1 MLKHIHILAIGLLTF
16 VNVSESQAQEY
27 CCDPDAI
34 NFSGNAAACS
44 AEDGGFFE
52 SDDVV
57 CDIDCTG
64 YNSACDPILG
74 CTIPEACNYNPEA
87 TEDDGSCDF
96 FSCIVFGC
104 NNPAACNYDPEV
116 TFNDG
121 SCDFISCLTQGC
133 TIEIACNYNPEA
145 DLNDGTC
152 DFVTCQGCV
161 NELACNY
168 DPEASID
175 NGLCEL
181 PLAPYDCDGNCVND
195 INDDGVCDEFVG
207 CTESNARNYSALA
220 ITDDNSCEYFSC
232 AQIDAP
238 TSVLATTMQV
248 PFSRMDHASFL
259 TPSANAAATAKA
271 MPTTMASATPTK
283 RPMHR
288 HGRVQLQCL
297 RHLGRRFLHPRW
309 DVDEIDDVD
318 PCIGELDECGV
329 CNGPGDFTDAA
340 VPPSLKTIATVTETN
355 STRLVSAGA
364 TARQTP
370 TSTTCATI
378 LTTVSANMTR
388 VESVTDRVP
397 STNVPVLT
405 LQKETATATET
416 NPTPWVC
423 AVVTA
428 LQTRI
433 PTAFATRRKWRG
445 APTRR

>member
-121 SCDFISCLTQGC
+121 SCDFTSCLTPGC

-145 DLNDGTC
+145 ELNDGSC

-181 PLAPYDCDGNCVND
+181 PPAPYDCDGNCVND
-195 INDDGVCDEFVG
+195 TNDDGVCDEFVG
-207 CTESNARNYSALA
+207 CTDSNACNYSALA

-232 AQIDAP
+232 AQIGCTD
-238 TSVLATTMQV
+238 V
-248 PFSRMDHASFL
+248 
-259 TPSANAAATAKA
+259 SACNYD
-271 MPTTMASATPTK
+271 ASAIFED
-283 RPMHR
+283 
-288 HGRVQLQCL
+288 GSCL
-297 RHLGRRFLHPRW
+297 FFDSIGECGGNCQSDANDNGLCDANETTGCTDMGACNYNAFATLEDGSCIP
-309 DVDEIDDVD
+309 DVDADEICDDVD

-329 CNGPGDFTDAA
+329 CNGPGEIYGCGCASLPENDCDCDGNQLDALGVCGGDCTADADFDNVCDDVDDCVGEYDACG
-340 VPPSLKTIATVTETN
+340 VCNGP
-355 STRLVSAGA
+355 GA
-364 TARQTP
+364 
-370 TSTTCATI
+370 I
-378 LTTVSANMTR
+378 YELGV
-388 VESVTDRVP
+388 
-397 STNVPVLT
+397 
-405 LQKETATATET
+405 
-416 NPTPWVC
+416 
-423 AVVTA
+423 
-428 LQTRI
+428 
-433 PTAFATRRKWRG
+433 
-445 APTRR
+445 